1 MKRKASKPRSVEQ
14 IIRILRQAVA
24 GICREHNI
32 AEGTFYRWKKQYGG
46 LEVSEAKRLKGLE
59 KENGELKKMLA
70 EAMLDI
76 RVLKEINS
84 KKWGARRTKNE
95 PSSMS
100 PSWACARD
108 DGRVA

>member
-14 IIRILRQAVA
+14 IIRILRQSDGGQTVA
-24 GICREHNI
+24 EICREHNI

-46 LEVSEAKRLKGLE
+46 MEVAEAKRLKGLE
-59 KENGELKKMLA
+59 KETAELKKMLA

-84 KKWGARRTKNE
+84 KKW
-95 PSSMS
+95 
-100 PSWACARD
+100 
-108 DGRVA
+108 